1 MTTKEDRVAAIDV
14 AIERGGGIVRF
25 AKAMNVSHQA
35 VYNWKA
41 RGWVPPERAVL
52 IEGTFGVDRDRLM
65 NPFLVRAI
73 NAPAADIL

>member
-1 MTTKEDRVAAIDV
+1 M
-14 AIERGGGIVRF
+14 G
-25 AKAMNVSHQA
+25 VSHQA

-52 IEGTFGVDRDRLM
+52 IESTFGVDRDRLM